1 MRSRALTRLSVAVLA
16 LGFIPLSAHA
26 QIRSWMKIDTIPGE
40 SQDVRHAGEIDLESF
55 SQAFGT
61 KNCSRLV
68 ALKNLDSASPALIG
82 AAVGNLLLPSVVI
95 SMRKEGI
102 GQQDFFKATLG
113 VVLVERVDLT
123 GEAADL
129 REQVVLKP
137 RTIRIEYRPQAAD
150 GSLQPPIVTD
160 LVCT

>member
-1 MRSRALTRLSVAVLA
+1 MRSTTLVSLSVALLSCV
-16 LGFIPLSAHA
+16 PLSAHA
-26 QIRSWMKIDTIPGE
+26 DIRSWMKIDTIPGE
-40 SQDVRHAGEIDLESF
+40 SLDDRHAGEIDLESF

-68 ALKNLDSASPALIG
+68 ALKNLDSASPGLIG
-82 AAVGNLLLPSVVI
+82 AAVGNLLLPSVI
-95 SMRKEGI
+95 ITMRKEGI

-123 GEAADL
+123 GEASEL

-137 RTIRIEYRPQAAD
+137 RTIRIEYRPQRVD
-150 GSLQPPIVTD
+150 GSLGPPIVTD